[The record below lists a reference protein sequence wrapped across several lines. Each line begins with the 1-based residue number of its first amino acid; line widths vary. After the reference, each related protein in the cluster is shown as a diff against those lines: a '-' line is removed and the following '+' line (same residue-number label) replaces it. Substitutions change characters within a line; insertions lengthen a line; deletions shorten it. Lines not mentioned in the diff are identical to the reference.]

1 MLELEI
7 DFERVQA
14 LFLYGLGER
23 VGKERDEGGKGRG
36 REGERTEGRSYL
48 FIMLN

>member
-23 VGKERDEGGKGRG
+23 VRKERDEGGVKAEEGKGR
-36 REGERTEGRSYL
+36 ERKVEATYL
-48 FIMLN
+48 LF